1 MEKTFELKTF
11 KIGMFGVDCKY
22 KICETEDD
30 GTKTENEYHIKVS
43 RPIHPDLE
51 NLFAKD
57 LTAIVAEI
65 LDNTEY
71 MAEPELSGDSR
82 IVPTGITFA
91 GKDDNICI
99 SILGTIATKF
109 GRVTFKTP
117 RIKYKT
123 SQSDVAVKLTVWADK
138 IVEESHAYL
147 FENKTAE
154 MDVFGE

>member
-11 KIGMFGVDCKY
+11 KLGMFGVDCKY
-22 KICETEDD
+22 RICETDDD
-30 GTKTENEYHIKVS
+30 GVNTENDYHVKVS

-51 NLFAKD
+51 NLFSKD
-57 LTAIVAEI
+57 LTAIVANI

-71 MAEPELSGDSR
+71 FAELENGLSH

-91 GKDDNICI
+91 GQNDNIGI
-99 SILGTIATKF
+99 SVIGTIRTKF
-109 GRVTFKTP
+109 GLVTFKTP

-123 SQSDVAVKLTVWADK
+123 SDSGVAAELTVFADR
-138 IVEESHAYL
+138 IIEESHAYL

-154 MDVFGE
+154 MEIFG